1 MKSSLAFG
9 IEMAGEHNYGIG
21 RLANITLGTGEGT
34 SKVGTIERIKSACI
48 CRYLPAVRR
57 KAGIFGI
64 GLEIGKM

>member
-21 RLANITLGTGEGT
+21 RLANMTLGTGKEL
-34 SKVGTIERIKSACI
+34 SKNGTIEQLKIACI
-48 CRYLPAVRR
+48 CRYLPAGRR
-57 KAGIFGI
+57 KSGIFGI